1 MRLKTL
7 EWYLESSG
15 RQMNYSVRFPR
26 CLFGLHKTS
35 LSSIWKQSEEWL
47 NAPSYFWVFLECSGR
62 VKLLMLLTPGKVMAW
77 KKTVIYQC
85 PMVVA
90 PNKAR
95 WCVSP
100 MAFIGRGDSMKSHGK
115 RCVLR
120 RMCLWVCCRHL
131 NSYRQAWCRARNRS
145 VTEVEF
151 RRNELHKASHS
162 WYRETWL

>member
-26 CLFGLHKTS
+26 CLASTKLHS
-35 LSSIWKQSEEWL
+35 PVSESSQRSGWMLHLSSGFFLSVQAESNFSCSWL
-47 NAPSYFWVFLECSGR
+47 LVRSWPE
-62 VKLLMLLTPGKVMAW
+62 
-77 KKTVIYQC
+77 KKTIIYQC
-85 PMVVA
+85 PIVVA

-100 MAFIGRGDSMKSHGK
+100 VAFIGRGDSMKSHGK